1 MFDGLRLPRYCI
13 FMVNEF
19 SEISAES
26 ALSDMI
32 QMSAT
37 EVTEANEWFDMIEDK
52 WVDSFRE
59 E

>member
-1 MFDGLRLPRYCI
+1 
-13 FMVNEF
+13 MVNKF

-26 ALSDMI
+26 ALRETI
-32 QMSAT
+32 EMSAT
-37 EVTEANEWFDMIEDK
+37 EITEANEWFDMIEDK

>member
-1 MFDGLRLPRYCI
+1 
-13 FMVNEF
+13 MVNEF

-26 ALSDMI
+26 ALSEMI

-37 EVTEANEWFDMIEDK
+37 EITEANAWFDHMEDK
-52 WVDSFRE
+52 WLDSFRE

>member
-1 MFDGLRLPRYCI
+1 
-13 FMVNEF
+13 MVNEF

-26 ALSDMI
+26 ALGEMI

-37 EVTEANEWFDMIEDK
+37 EITEANAWFDQRNEAYYWM
-52 WVDSFRE
+52 DSFRE

>member
-1 MFDGLRLPRYCI
+1 
-13 FMVNEF
+13 MVNEF
-19 SEISAES
+19 STISAES

-37 EVTEANEWFDMIEDK
+37 EITEANEWFDMIEDK
-52 WVDSFRE
+52 WVDAMNE

>member
-1 MFDGLRLPRYCI
+1 
-13 FMVNEF
+13 MVNEF

-26 ALSDMI
+26 ALSEMI

-37 EVTEANEWFDMIEDK
+37 EITEANAWFDMIEDK
-52 WVDSFRE
+52 WLDSFRE

>member
-1 MFDGLRLPRYCI
+1 
-13 FMVNEF
+13 MVNEF

-52 WVDSFRE
+52 WVDAFRE

>member
-1 MFDGLRLPRYCI
+1 
-13 FMVNEF
+13 MVNEF

-26 ALSDMI
+26 ALSEMI

-37 EVTEANEWFDMIEDK
+37 EISEANAWFDQMEDK
-52 WVDSFRE
+52 WLDSMNE

>member
-1 MFDGLRLPRYCI
+1 
-13 FMVNEF
+13 MVNEF

-26 ALSDMI
+26 ALGEMI

-37 EVTEANEWFDMIEDK
+37 EITEANAWFDQRNAADYWM
-52 WVDSFRE
+52 DSFRE

>member
-1 MFDGLRLPRYCI
+1 
-13 FMVNEF
+13 MVNEF

-32 QMSAT
+32 QRSAT
-37 EVTEANEWFDMIEDK
+37 EITEANDWFDMIEDR

>member
-1 MFDGLRLPRYCI
+1 
-13 FMVNEF
+13 MVNEF

-26 ALSDMI
+26 ALGEMI

-37 EVTEANEWFDMIEDK
+37 EISEANAWFDQRNEADYWM
-52 WVDSFRE
+52 DSFRE

>member
-1 MFDGLRLPRYCI
+1 
-13 FMVNEF
+13 MVNEF

-26 ALSDMI
+26 ALSEMI

-37 EVTEANEWFDMIEDK
+37 EITEANAWFDQRNEADYWM
-52 WVDSFRE
+52 DSFRE

>member
-1 MFDGLRLPRYCI
+1 
-13 FMVNEF
+13 MVNEF

-26 ALSDMI
+26 ALSEMI

-37 EVTEANEWFDMIEDK
+37 EISEANAWFDQMEDK
-52 WVDSFRE
+52 WLDSFRE